1 MMVVPFPKPTSL
13 RGATAAWRFWRA
25 ILPILFAAC
34 SPTPQTQADARAP
47 QAIGTLRNPSELGA
61 DFQWRQ
67 QVTAHWPDG
76 TRSFDAILSK
86 EGGTLLL
93 VGLGPM
99 DTPGFVLR
107 LDATRK
113 LTVENRTERPIP
125 FDPKFVLLDVQ
136 RAFYPWFRAPLVSGE
151 RTTTVDDE
159 IIAETWRDGT
169 LSKRVFTRVSGE
181 PPGELVVKYEGWT
194 AGNRAPRRATLH
206 NAWFGYTLTIETVE
220 QSELD

>member
-1 MMVVPFPKPTSL
+1 MKPLSVAIPTKLQPTAASGWL
-13 RGATAAWRFWRA
+13 RGALLGCV
-25 ILPILFAAC
+25 IAC
-34 SPTPQTQADARAP
+34 SPAAQTPATEGPP
-47 QAIGTLRNPSELGA
+47 QAIGTLRAPTELGA

-76 TRSFDAILSK
+76 KRSFDAVLSK

-107 LDATRK
+107 LDAARK

-136 RAFYPWFRAPLVSGE
+136 RTFYPWFDAPSASGE
-151 RTTTVDDE
+151 RTTTVNDE
-159 IIAETWRDGT
+159 SVTETWRDGT
-169 LSKRVFTRVSGE
+169 LRERVFTRVSGE
-181 PPGELVVKYEGWT
+181 PPGKLVVKYEGWMP
-194 AGNRAPRRATLH
+194 GKRAPRRATLI
-206 NAWFGYTLTIETVE
+206 NDWFGYTLTIETVD
-220 QSELD
+220 QN